1 MEVKAIGGH
10 LLYFEDGKVIF
21 EENSI
26 GNELYIVES
35 GKVEILKRINGK
47 NVTISVLGKGDIFGE
62 SAIFGDAPRTKSAIA
77 IGKTILISF
86 TMEELLYR
94 MQNNLQFAI
103 NLLQS
108 LIIRLNN
115 SDNTLTELITKIQ
128 SFSEKFISEIYREKR
143 SLKIGEIMIEMGYI
157 TNSQLERAILKQK
170 EIHIFGYKHK
180 LLGEILVELGFIT
193 EDQLRGALME
203 QRIRLHDKYDQLTD
217 SDMNG

>member
-1 MEVKAIGGH
+1 MEVKTIGGH

-26 GNELYIVES
+26 GNELYIIES

-62 SAIFGDAPRTKSAIA
+62 SAIFSDAPRTKSAIA

-128 SFSEKFISEIYREKR
+128 SFSEKFISEIHREKR

-157 TNSQLERAILKQK
+157 TNSQLERAVLKQK
-170 EIHIFGYKHK
+170 ETHIFGYKHK

-193 EDQLRGALME
+193 EDQLRSALIE
-203 QRIRLHDKYDQLTD
+203 QRIRLRNKYDPLTD
-217 SDMNG
+217 NDTNG

>member
-1 MEVKAIGGH
+1 MEVKAISGR

-21 EENSI
+21 EEDSI
-26 GNELYIVES
+26 GNELYIIEC

-62 SAIFGDAPRTKSAIA
+62 TAIFSDAPRTKSAVA
-77 IGKTILISF
+77 MGKTILISL

-108 LIIRLNN
+108 LMIRLHN
-115 SDNTLTELITKIQ
+115 SDNTLAELIVKIQ
-128 SFSEKFISEIYREKR
+128 SFSDNFISEIHHEKR
-143 SLKIGEIMIEMGYI
+143 SLKIGEIMIEMGYL
-157 TNSQLERAILKQK
+157 TRSQLERAILKQK

-193 EDQLRGALME
+193 EEQLRKALVE
-203 QRIRLHDKYDQLTD
+203 QRVRLCNKYDSLTD
-217 SDMNG
+217 SDVNG